1 MPPLVSSIRISFVTR
16 PISPLFLRTTLS
28 HPKSSHRIQ
37 FRTSTTST
45 NSQHNVKIEAQSEGE
60 PEIVARPPEESVP
73 STRKQ
78 SKFVV
83 WNKLPP
89 EVRQWSLL
97 VIGQSRGVFSS
108 VIAATQTNLAVIGGK
123 LNEVTGYE
131 RIEGLKRSVHDQGR
145 MPVLRLHVSVLTSCQ
160 SSDFRQ
166 RGKRPARQKPH
177 MKLPCRF
184 GLLRSGT

>member
-1 MPPLVSSIRISFVTR
+1 MTPLVSSIRISFVTR
-16 PISPLFLRTTLS
+16 PVSPLFLRTTLG
-28 HPKSSHRIQ
+28 HPKGSHRLQ

-45 NSQHNVKIEAQSEGE
+45 NSQPNVKIEAPNEGE
-60 PEIVARPPEESVP
+60 PEIVARPLEESVL

-78 SKFVV
+78 PKFGV

-89 EVRQWSLL
+89 EVRQWSL
-97 VIGQSRGVFSS
+97 VVVGQSRGMFYS

-131 RIEGLKRSVHDQGR
+131 RIEGLKRRVHDQGR
-145 MPVLRLHVSVLTSCQ
+145 TPILRLLVSVLTSCQ
-160 SSDFRQ
+160 SSIFRQ

-184 GLLRSGT
+184 GLIRSGT